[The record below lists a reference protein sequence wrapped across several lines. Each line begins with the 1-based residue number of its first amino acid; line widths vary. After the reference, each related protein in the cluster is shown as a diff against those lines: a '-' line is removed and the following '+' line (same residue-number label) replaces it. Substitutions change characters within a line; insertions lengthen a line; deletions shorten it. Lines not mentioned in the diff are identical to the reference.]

1 MSADGGATTL
11 PDTAVPLEVPPA
23 SEQAVAQSQV
33 TRRADA
39 IAVTY
44 RASGEAPAMRE
55 MYARTRD
62 LPPAAAAEVIVAARA
77 TLESVVASMFTSP
90 NGGGERAARVERV
103 ERWERPVV
111 ERPAT
116 NMLEPTRLD
125 RFAAQGQIATDLARI
140 VEHIGRDIR
149 GEALAGDIAAL
160 ILDAAARGGG
170 DEYRLSTYALGV
182 AFGTGLTLPL
192 AITDELGRRGHRRH
206 QQHLIVVMHQGLHR
220 LRKRTAATVGALIE
234 LTQPLARSAA
244 GSTIHDSKVDAAAG
258 PEVDATAEDGD
269 RTLLRAYVGRH
280 ATLLDK
286 FANGLRRVDAIGHDV
301 FFALDTLARRHQL
314 PVELHSV
321 RAEFLAGREIAFA
334 IGQSASAQDAALHR
348 LNVSAQ
354 VEDRASVTTMTAE
367 RAERVYRGLGFATSR
382 STLLAQAAVAW
393 RSEALLDARWIISNG
408 VDDEGRQGRIFE
420 ALLRFISTAPI
431 PPYIE
436 AVDLAQRDDEP
447 APQAVWGLPLF
458 RLLAQPA

>member
-62 LPPAAAAEVIVAARA
+62 LPPAAAAEVVVAART
-77 TLESVVASMFTSP
+77 TLESVVASTFASP
-90 NGGGERAARVERV
+90 NGGGERADRIERV
-103 ERWERPVV
+103 ERWGESPDY
-111 ERPAT
+111 
-116 NMLEPTRLD
+116 PTVNRLMPMFD
-125 RFAAQGQIATDLARI
+125 RSAAQGQIATDLARI
-140 VEHIGRDIR
+140 VEHIGRDTR

-192 AITDELGRRGHRRH
+192 AITDELGQRGHRHH
-206 QQHLIVVMHQGLHR
+206 QQHLIVVMHEGLHR

-234 LTQPLARSAA
+234 LTEPLARATA
-244 GSTIHDSKVDAAAG
+244 GSTVHDLKVDAAAG
-258 PEVDATAEDGD
+258 SEADATAEDGA

-280 ATLLDK
+280 VTLLDE
-286 FANGLRRVDAIGHDV
+286 FASGLRRVDAIGHDV
-301 FFALDTLARRHQL
+301 FFALDTLARRRQL

-321 RAEFLAGREIAFA
+321 RAEFLASREIAFA
-334 IGQSASAQDAALHR
+334 IGQSASSAQDAALHR

-354 VEDRASVTTMTAE
+354 VEDCASAATMTAE
-367 RAERVYRGLGFATSR
+367 RAERVYRDLGFATAR
-382 STLLAQAAVAW
+382 NTLLAQAAVAW

-420 ALLRFISTAPI
+420 SLLRFISAAPI